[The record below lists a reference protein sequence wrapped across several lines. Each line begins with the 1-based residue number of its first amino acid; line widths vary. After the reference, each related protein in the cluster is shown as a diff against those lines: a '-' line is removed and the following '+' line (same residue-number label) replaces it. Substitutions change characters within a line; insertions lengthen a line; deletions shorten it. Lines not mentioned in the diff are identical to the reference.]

1 METTRIGLA
10 LRLIFFFGLELI
22 GLKVFATVI
31 FELFGYLPAGMLG
44 TFLAATVANA
54 IVVRIWERGRLED
67 VGMGW
72 NRASQRHLWLG
83 FLFGCGAGLLV
94 CLLPITW
101 GAAEFAPNGNFRID
115 SLLLLSIG
123 LLFGAVGE
131 ELLFRGYG
139 FQVLLG
145 VLGPWP
151 VIIFFGF
158 LFAGAHRD
166 NLNANT
172 LGLVNTGLWG
182 FLLGYAFWRSGDLWL
197 PIGLHFGWNLV
208 LPVLGAHLSG
218 FTMGVTGIE
227 LRGKGDAL
235 WSGGAYGPEA
245 SVLTTIVVVLLT
257 AALYRTRF
265 ERQTVFL
272 VEGRKGGND
281 DAAPGT
287 PADSDAGSDG
297 R

>member
-1 METTRIGLA
+1 MPATRTGLV
-10 LRLIFFFGLELI
+10 LRLAFFFGLELI
-22 GLKVFATVI
+22 GLRLFSTI
-31 FELFGYLPAGMLG
+31 IYELFGYLPAGMLG

-54 IVVRIWERGRLED
+54 LVVRVWERGRLED

-72 NRASQRHLWLG
+72 NRASQRHLGLG
-83 FLFGCGAGLLV
+83 FLFGCVAGLLV
-94 CLLPITW
+94 CLLPMLW
-101 GAAEFAPNGNFRID
+101 GAAEFTANGNFRID
-115 SLLLLSIG
+115 SLLLLAVG

-151 VIIFFGF
+151 VILFFGL
-158 LFAGAHRD
+158 LFAAAHRD
-166 NLNANT
+166 NLSANT

-182 FLLGYAFWRSGDLWL
+182 LLLGYAFWRSGDLWL

-208 LPVLGAHLSG
+208 LPMLGAHLSG

-227 LRGKGDAL
+227 IRAKGDAL

-245 SVLTTIVVVLLT
+245 SVLTTLVVVLV
-257 AALYRTRF
+257 AAVLFRTRF
-265 ERQTVFL
+265 ERQNVFL
-272 VEGRKGGND
+272 VDGRKDGD
-281 DAAPGT
+281 DNALPGV
-287 PADSDAGSDG
+287 PADGGPAGAG